1 MLRTWN
7 FQGLLTSLKYSA
19 VQKDDVD
26 GPPVGR
32 PDAVKVGKIEIL
44 TANNSRASAY
54 FCTKF
59 LSEKH
64 INIMR
69 FWCEFHVCI
78 VYGSEM
84 QRVFSFYV
92 IFADVSNF
100 RQNFFVTM

>member
-1 MLRTWN
+1 MQS
-7 FQGLLTSLKYSA
+7 F
-19 VQKDDVD
+19 DVD
-26 GPPVGR
+26 RPPVGR
-32 PDAVKVGKIEIL
+32 PEAVKVGKMEIL
-44 TANNSRASAY
+44 TANNSRPSAY

-69 FWCEFHVCI
+69 LRCEFHVCI

-84 QRVFSFYV
+84 QRVFSFCV